1 MRPAPGDGHDTP
13 DAKRRHGH
21 SGWRYNPRVTALRV
35 VHTLFAAAV
44 TILDTVI
51 LGSYGAIVGFI
62 PPRGDWTLRGSRLW
76 ARIILAAAGVRVRV
90 EGRELVPRDT
100 AVVFMANHESWLD
113 IPVLLATIPIQ
124 VRFLAKKS
132 LFSIPFFGWAIS
144 SMGFIPVDRKNRR
157 EAIKSF
163 EQAAQRIRAGRS
175 VLVFPE
181 ETRTPDGNLLPFQR
195 GGFLIAIKSGLPI
208 VPVGLDGPRRC
219 LPKYSYLL
227 RPGTITVRF
236 GEPIPTAGTGVTAKD
251 TLMAAVREAM
261 EKLRGNIV
269 GAEMVA
275 QNAGS
280 TLGSAHGQ

>member
-1 MRPAPGDGHDTP
+1 
-13 DAKRRHGH
+13 
-21 SGWRYNPRVTALRV
+21 VTVLRFLHTFLAAL
-35 VHTLFAAAV
+35 V
-44 TILDTVI
+44 TIVDTVI

-62 PPRGDWTLRGSRLW
+62 PPRGDWTLKGSRLW
-76 ARIILAAAGVRVRV
+76 ARIILAAAGVRLRV
-90 EGRELVPRDT
+90 EGREAVPRDR

-113 IPVLLATIPIQ
+113 IPVLLAAIPVQ

-195 GGFLIAIKSGLPI
+195 GGFLIAIKAGLPI

-219 LPKYSYLL
+219 LPKHSYLL

-236 GEPIPTAGTGVTAKD
+236 GEPIPTAGVGVTAKD
-251 TLMAAVREAM
+251 ALMAQVRGAM
-261 EKLRGNIV
+261 ERLRGNTG
-269 GAEMVA
+269 GAGTVA
-275 QNAGS
+275 QDAGC
-280 TLGSAHGQ
+280 GPGGADGQ